1 MQPWNVRC
9 SLRVPMQNYKA
20 NGDLPISRPTF
31 LAIQRQFGSAAA
43 RTVIMFSIVTEDKC
57 EPVSRSASVF
67 RELEKTLVNVGSLSI
82 PHAHT
87 VGVDPETHLVY
98 FLPSTYPNP
107 SGNKK
112 MDHWKA

>member
-1 MQPWNVRC
+1 
-9 SLRVPMQNYKA
+9 
-20 NGDLPISRPTF
+20 
-31 LAIQRQFGSAAA
+31 
-43 RTVIMFSIVTEDKC
+43 MFSIVTEDKC

-112 MDHWKA
+112 MDQWKA

>member
-1 MQPWNVRC
+1 
-9 SLRVPMQNYKA
+9 
-20 NGDLPISRPTF
+20 
-31 LAIQRQFGSAAA
+31 
-43 RTVIMFSIVTEDKC
+43 MFSIVTEDKC

-98 FLPSTYPNP
+98 FLLQNIDGHPFLRIMEPSSTN
-107 SGNKK
+107 
-112 MDHWKA
+112 